1 MLVRESR
8 EWDWETR
15 TKRCLIY
22 EREKDRTRREEGI
35 RSTNNGGNETK
46 RATRTELERLRNSC
60 GTKID
65 VWWRP
70 SEQGRT
76 ERNDRGEM
84 KREEKEGE

>member
-1 MLVRESR
+1 M
-8 EWDWETR
+8 
-15 TKRCLIY
+15 IY